1 MNKTKLLAQLQAH
14 IEDGRAGRLRLVE
27 ILYKICE
34 QKEKVKLE
42 SNLINTLLS
51 KKRPRIKKV
60 VDDAKK
66 YFKIDID
73 YLIAKAIM
81 FKTSYIEHNFYSRVL
96 IIKYFL
102 ERENVRKELIDILDS
117 KILNTIE
124 YLYFSQVKHKKM
136 LLDLGIYERDINKI
150 IKIIGDDF
158 EDAFEL
164 KQRLASNFS
173 KLKDISYVSKYVI
186 KNII

>member
-1 MNKTKLLAQLQAH
+1 
-14 IEDGRAGRLRLVE
+14 
-27 ILYKICE
+27 
-34 QKEKVKLE
+34 
-42 SNLINTLLS
+42 
-51 KKRPRIKKV
+51 
-60 VDDAKK
+60 
-66 YFKIDID
+66 
-73 YLIAKAIM
+73 
-81 FKTSYIEHNFYSRVL
+81 
-96 IIKYFL
+96 
-102 ERENVRKELIDILDS
+102 

>member
-117 KILNTIE
+117 KI
-124 YLYFSQVKHKKM
+124 
-136 LLDLGIYERDINKI
+136 
-150 IKIIGDDF
+150 
-158 EDAFEL
+158 
-164 KQRLASNFS
+164 
-173 KLKDISYVSKYVI
+173 
-186 KNII
+186 